1 MPALTIL
8 PVPVGKLTV
17 VSSNS
22 SIVNDDALTPN
33 TRSFFLKAKE
43 AVLILEP
50 AIQSWLDTEKEI
62 SDILESLEI
71 LLLKL
76 FESNEEVE

>member
-1 MPALTIL
+1 MP
-8 PVPVGKLTV
+8 
-17 VSSNS
+17 S
-22 SIVNDDALTPN
+22 

-62 SDILESLEI
+62 SDILEILEI

-76 FESNEEVE
+76 FESFEEVE